1 MNIEYEVTVL
11 EIERQE
17 LEKKL
22 VKLGA
27 IKLGDYLQRRYT
39 YDLINKDDN
48 KWLRLRTNGKKTTLT
63 IKSVF
68 DKNSIGGTHEL
79 EIEVDNFDKTYELL
93 KGLSYN
99 HRNYQE
105 NRRTSYRL
113 GDVQFDID
121 EWPLIPCYV
130 EIEGKNEKDVKDM
143 LEKLDI
149 NMDKVT
155 TYDVTS
161 IYNEIYGIDIL
172 KIKELKF

>member
-11 EIERQE
+11 EINKEK
-17 LEKKL
+17 LEKEL
-22 VKLGA
+22 VDMGA
-27 IKLGDYLQRRYT
+27 VKLGDYFQRRYT
-39 YDLINKDDN
+39 YDLINGDDN
-48 KWLRLRTNGKKTTLT
+48 KWLRLRTNGKKSTLT

-79 EIEVDNFDKTYELL
+79 EIEVDDFDKTYELL
-93 KGLSYN
+93 KELSYN

-105 NRRTSYRL
+105 NRRTSYKL

-121 EWPLIPCYV
+121 EWPMIPCYV
-130 EIEGKNEKDVKDM
+130 EIEGNSENDVKDM
-143 LEKLDI
+143 LKKLDI
-149 NMDKVT
+149 NMDNVT

-161 IYNEIYGIDIL
+161 IYNEIYDIDIL